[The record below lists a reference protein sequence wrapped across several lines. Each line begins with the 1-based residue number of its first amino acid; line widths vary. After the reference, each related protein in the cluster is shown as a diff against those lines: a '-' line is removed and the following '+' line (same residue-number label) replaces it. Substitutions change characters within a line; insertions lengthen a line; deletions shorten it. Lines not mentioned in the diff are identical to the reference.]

1 MHSYVRPDQ
10 FVLLR
15 LPNEL
20 TRIQKVT
27 PNTMIYLGKF
37 GSFPANQIIGR
48 PFYLTFDILE
58 TSTEKDGSCLRVVP
72 AAELHAESL
81 IAEGEADGDE
91 PDYNPDGTPLR
102 TNREI
107 VDDASTQK
115 LTWEEIEALKK
126 EAGGSGREIIAK
138 ILDSHSAIDQKTA
151 FSLAKYTLRKRRK
164 YMKRFTILP
173 LDVSLLTNYMMQD
186 NKDAVKIMEMRD
198 ECIGLVGC
206 WANVHHSGATSMEQM
221 LASKPNGRYLV
232 VDDTGGLMVAAMAE
246 RMGILY
252 PHDGENYEEDETAPA
267 EQSETTTANEAENTA
282 VQRPSRPSQMSATE
296 NTITLIHP
304 HKQPNLS
311 LLKFFGYE
319 QHDPY
324 ETHPLFTNLKTISWL
339 QLLEPNSDLLYA
351 EEPES
356 LSEQELSTMKTSR
369 RSQYFRKRT
378 RWARVKQAVDET
390 RAGGFDGL
398 VVATLMD
405 PETVLKH
412 TVPLLA
418 GSAPVV
424 VYSPTVEPLT
434 NLMDLYSTARKT
446 AYINRKQELKQQEQL
461 SNNSGGGNDFPE
473 LEEEFG
479 LNPTL
484 LLASALETSRVRHWQ
499 VLPGR
504 THPLMSGRGGAE
516 GYIFHA
522 TRVLPTE
529 REIQAAGNPSRK
541 RRKVTTTT
549 STPTPTADSASGVD
563 VEMKA

>member
-58 TSTEKDGSCLRVVP
+58 SSDEKDGSCLRVVP

-91 PDYNPDGTPLR
+91 PETNPDGTPLR

-115 LTWEEIEALKK
+115 LTWAEIEALKK

-138 ILDSHSAIDQKTA
+138 ILDSHTAIDQKTA

-164 YMKRFTILP
+164 YMKRFTVLP
-173 LDVSLLTNYMMQD
+173 LDVSHLTNYMMQD
-186 NKDAVKIMEMRD
+186 NKDAAKILEMRD

-206 WANVHHSGATSMEQM
+206 WGNVHHSGATSIEQM
-221 LASKPNGRYLV
+221 VGSRPNGRYLV
-232 VDDTGGLMVAAMAE
+232 VDDTGGLLVAAVAE

-252 PHDGENYEEDETAPA
+252 PHDGENYEEDDTAPA
-267 EQSETTTANEAENTA
+267 KQSQAAATEDNAAT
-282 VQRPSRPSQMSATE
+282 QRPSRPSQMSATE

-319 QHDPY
+319 PHDPS
-324 ETHPLFTNLKTISWL
+324 ETHPLYTNLKTISWL
-339 QLLEPNSDLLYA
+339 QLLEPSSDLLYT
-351 EEPES
+351 EEPET
-356 LSEQELSTMKTSR
+356 LTEEELSNMKTSR
-369 RSQYFRKRT
+369 RSQYYRKRS
-378 RWARVKQAVDET
+378 RWARVKAAVDET
-390 RAGGFDGL
+390 HAGGFDGL
-398 VVATLMD
+398 IVATLMD

-412 TVPLLA
+412 TVPLLT
-418 GSAPVV
+418 GSASVA
-424 VYSPTVEPLT
+424 VYSPTIEPLT

-446 AYINRKQELKQQEQL
+446 AYINRKQELKQQQL
-461 SNNSGGGNDFPE
+461 QSTDSEKNGDDFPE
-473 LEEEFG
+473 LDEEFG

-522 TRVLPTE
+522 TRALPTE

-541 RRKVTTTT
+541 RRKVTTST
-549 STPTPTADSASGVD
+549 STPADSASGMD
-563 VEMKA
+563 VEMKS